1 MGLPAESP
9 SPARHGRPVHFPLY
23 AVVVACMGLL
33 GVLGGLMVAGA
44 PSASAA
50 VQGCGSL
57 GSGTSVFIGR
67 PGACVVPP
75 ASEPYATFTDGE
87 KVDLAM
93 GPNSIFSPH
102 DGLGGDVEALE
113 CQYRTASGLPGDP
126 PNANYCDAQTTAA
139 DFPFAVNQDGSF
151 DYSTDNNGDKV
162 VVFALPDKTL
172 PLASAIKCNA
182 THACVWY
189 VGESYNN
196 FTSPHV
202 FSSPFFV
209 GAAASAGGSG
219 SSLAVIIIVV
229 VIVAAAA
236 VVFRFVLVPRRRRL
250 ARRSR

>member
-23 AVVVACMGLL
+23 AVVVACMGLF

-44 PSASAA
+44 PLAA
-50 VQGCGSL
+50 AATSGCGSL

-67 PGACVVPP
+67 VGACVVPP
-75 ASEPYATFTDGE
+75 TLPPYATFTDGE

-93 GPNSIFSPH
+93 GPNSMFSPN
-102 DGLGGDVEALE
+102 DALGGDIEALE
-113 CQYRTASGLPGDP
+113 CQYRTASGRPGDP
-126 PNANYCDAQTTAA
+126 PNADYCDAQTTAA
-139 DFPFAVNQDGSF
+139 DFPFAVHQGGSF

-172 PLASAIKCNA
+172 TLASIKCNA
-182 THACVWY
+182 THPCVWY
-189 VGESYNN
+189 VGENYNN

-209 GAAASAGGSG
+209 GAAASSGGSG
-219 SSLAVIIIVV
+219 SSWVVIIIVV
-229 VIVAAAA
+229 AIVAAAA